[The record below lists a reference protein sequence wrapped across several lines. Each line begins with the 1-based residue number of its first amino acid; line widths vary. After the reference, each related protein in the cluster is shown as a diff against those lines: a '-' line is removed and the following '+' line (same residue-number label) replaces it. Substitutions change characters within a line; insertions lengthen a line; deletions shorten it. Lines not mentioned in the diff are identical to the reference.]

1 MMCRIDA
8 QCIRLKASDES
19 MVAKR
24 IGKAVACVELRSLVY
39 LSGLLS
45 LALLTA

>member
-1 MMCRIDA
+1 MHRIDA
-8 QCIRLKASDES
+8 QHIRLEALDES

-24 IGKAVACVELRSLVY
+24 IGKAVVCVELRSPVY

-45 LALLTA
+45 LALLMT